1 MKKRNRNILLVSLAL
16 GILILIGLGIK
27 HWVTVKLPEQIG
39 ISRVT
44 ITVHPDSIYLKIR
57 VVVPDNDI
65 VDWLLDSIRYSV
77 SFDTVEFSSGIKEF
91 GNEIADTIIDLPLVL
106 YREILFSTIEKLQ
119 VKDST
124 HLIIKLEPYVN
135 MPGKNNKLIPFTVTK
150 RISVPIPPDVS
161 LHDIAIEKIRIN
173 DLSMNAVLQVINLN
187 RFEFIILNGTI
198 YIDFPGLFDGV
209 IVMAEPVHLKKEDTT
224 FVEASVELGE
234 VKYVRTAWNFIFKK
248 DEMDYKYEGKLN
260 ITLVDEPDDTIEVV
274 IRSN

>member
-106 YREILFSTIEKLQ
+106 YREILFSTI
-119 VKDST
+119 
-124 HLIIKLEPYVN
+124 
-135 MPGKNNKLIPFTVTK
+135 
-150 RISVPIPPDVS
+150 
-161 LHDIAIEKIRIN
+161 AI
-173 DLSMNAVLQVINLN
+173 
-187 RFEFIILNGTI
+187 
-198 YIDFPGLFDGV
+198 
-209 IVMAEPVHLKKEDTT
+209 
-224 FVEASVELGE
+224 
-234 VKYVRTAWNFIFKK
+234 VR
-248 DEMDYKYEGKLN
+248 
-260 ITLVDEPDDTIEVV
+260 
-274 IRSN
+274 